1 MNHYQI
7 GSKLTRGTFLKT
19 AAAGTTALMA
29 VSMFPGCGTRKAIA
43 LGVQLYSLR
52 NTMPSDVAGHLAG
65 IKAIGYEGIEFAGY
79 YDLEAKALRQM
90 LDDNGLECFGSHLQL
105 NVLLGDRFEET
116 VEVNQILGNKR
127 LVVASMGGGVDT
139 IDAWKQMAETFNG
152 IAEKVRPLGMT
163 VGFHNHTIEFTPI
176 DGQVPLDLF
185 YNQTHKEVFLQLDTG
200 HAVHAGVDPVAYIEK
215 FPGRIPSIHAKEWTE
230 SNPAALI
237 GEGDVN
243 WPQVLHAC
251 ETVGGTEVYIVE
263 EESDAYPGLEGID
276 LSLQNLKKFINA

>member
-19 AAAGTTALMA
+19 AAAGTAALLAGTML
-29 VSMFPGCGTRKAIA
+29 PGCGTRKAIG
-43 LGVQLYSLR
+43 LGVQLYSVR

-65 IKAIGYEGIEFAGY
+65 IKAMGYEGIEFAGY
-79 YDLEAKALRQM
+79 YDLDALALRQL

-116 VEVNQILGNKR
+116 VEFNRILGNKR
-127 LVVASMGGGVDT
+127 LVVASMGPGVDT
-139 IDAWKQMAETFNG
+139 IDAWMKMAETFNG
-152 IAEKVRPLGMT
+152 IAEKVRPLGMR
-163 VGFHNHTIEFTPI
+163 VGFHNHTVEFTPI

-185 YNQTHKEVFLQLDTG
+185 YNQTNPEVFLQLDTG
-200 HAVHAGVDPVAYIEK
+200 HAVHAGIDAAAYIEK
-215 FPGRIPSIHAKEWTE
+215 LPGRVLSIHAAEWTE

-243 WPQVLHAC
+243 WPQVLRAC
-251 ETVGGTEVYIVE
+251 EKVGGTEVYIIE
-263 EESDAYPGLEGID
+263 EESNTYPGLEGID
-276 LSLQNLKKFINA
+276 LSLQNLRKFINA